1 MKPGGKPVAD
11 EKHQIDNKK
20 IVNKC
25 VKTVSPR
32 RIFFVCIYGQGKIP
46 AAADQNR
53 VRINEKR

>member
-32 RIFFVCIYGQGKIP
+32 RDLFVYIYADGKNTPRCGSKNI
-46 AAADQNR
+46 
-53 VRINEKR
+53 RINEKR